1 MELAITIVIVSVVSI
16 AMGIL
21 WVNGKDSMHKNH
33 PDYKGED
40 LFDEELEP
48 SDDPIL
54 LSDEDAKSFFD
65 SLESEEEP
73 NEVLKEAAK
82 KYKQSKNEE
91 I

>member
-1 MELAITIVIVSVVSI
+1 MELVISIFACVLVSI
-16 AMGIL
+16 FIGIH
-21 WVNGKDSMHKNH
+21 WVNGIDYMHKNH

-40 LFDEELEP
+40 LFDEDLETNN
-48 SDDPIL
+48 DPIL

-82 KYKQSKNEE
+82 KYKQSKK
-91 I
+91 